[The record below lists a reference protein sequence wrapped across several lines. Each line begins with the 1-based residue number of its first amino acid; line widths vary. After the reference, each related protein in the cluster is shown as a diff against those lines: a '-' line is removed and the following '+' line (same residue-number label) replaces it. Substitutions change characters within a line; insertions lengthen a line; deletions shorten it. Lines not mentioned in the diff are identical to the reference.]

1 MRDSLEAPST
11 ASQAVELD
19 GLTHRYGATTAVDNV
34 TLTIKAGEIAAL
46 LGPSGCGKTTLL
58 RIIAGFVRQNAGRV
72 IVGGS
77 AIDDL
82 PANRRNVGIVFQN
95 YALFPHMTAAENIAY
110 GLRARGQSKQKIKP
124 TVARFLDVVRLGGLA
139 DRMPRQLSGGQQQR
153 VALARALAVGPSIL
167 LLDEPFSAL
176 DKGLRLDMQIEI
188 KRLQRQFGL
197 TAILVTHDQEEAMS
211 VSDRIAVM
219 NRGRIEQFD
228 TPVGVYDRPAT
239 LFVNGFIGTT
249 NLLPGRILTASGDGH
264 AAVALDAGAKV
275 MVESDRYFAAGT
287 RVIVSARPEQLKL
300 FGDAAEERWP
310 VTVGMVVPLGATA
323 IWDLAAADG
332 TRLKLA
338 ERRVEAS
345 ALNGG
350 GIWCGLRPEARP
362 AVFDMTSD
370 TQVGTGS

>member
-1 MRDSLEAPST
+1 MRDLLEAPSS
-11 ASQAVELD
+11 APQAVELD

-58 RIIAGFVRQNAGRV
+58 RIIAGFVRQHAGRV
-72 IVGGS
+72 IVGGR

-110 GLRARGQSKQKIKP
+110 GLRARGQSKHKIKP

-139 DRMPRQLSGGQQQR
+139 DRMPRELSGGQQQR

-249 NLLPGRILTASGDGH
+249 NILPGRILTASGDGH

-275 MVESDRYFAAGT
+275 MVESDRYFVAGT

>member
-1 MRDSLEAPST
+1 MRDLLEAPSS
-11 ASQAVELD
+11 APQAVELD

-110 GLRARGQSKQKIKP
+110 GLRARGQSKYKIKP

-139 DRMPRQLSGGQQQR
+139 DRLPRQLSGGQQQR

-249 NLLPGRILTASGDGH
+249 NILPGRILTASGDGH
-264 AAVALDAGAKV
+264 AVVALDAGAKV
-275 MVESDRYFAAGT
+275 MVESDRYFVAGT

-300 FGDAAEERWP
+300 FGDAAQERWP